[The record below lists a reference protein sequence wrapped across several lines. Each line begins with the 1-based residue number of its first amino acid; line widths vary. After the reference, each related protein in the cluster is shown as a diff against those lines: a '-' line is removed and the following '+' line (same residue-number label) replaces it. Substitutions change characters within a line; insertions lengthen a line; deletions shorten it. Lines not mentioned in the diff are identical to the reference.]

1 MPLFPTQYSTL
12 SASALAAHVSAEY
25 GLPDLR
31 GRYLLRGVSDTYLL
45 ENEQTK
51 YILKVYR
58 AAHRSQTQLAGEVEL
73 LTYLQARGARVAA
86 PLSAQNGAF
95 LLPLA
100 AAEGERFGV
109 LFAYAPG
116 RVVMDLSDAQLR
128 TLGREMAHL
137 HNLTA
142 GLTLQYPRPGY
153 DLDTTLHQPLR
164 ALEPAFRDYP
174 EGYAELQHIVTQTL
188 AKLESL
194 DTSAFSYG
202 YCHYDFLPKNFHFDE
217 AGQVTFFDFDF
228 AGPGYLANDVMTSF
242 VHYFLHR
249 LLQGVTEDAATR
261 EFAVFVASYREVRPL
276 ADAELAAIPYLGV
289 GFWLFYFAFAYRHFD
304 DWSNTFF
311 GPRYLRERVGWI
323 KKWAEWY
330 CDFSS

>member
-25 GLPDLR
+25 GLPGLH

-45 ENEQTK
+45 ENEQSK

-58 AAHRSQTQLAGEVEL
+58 AAHRSQAEIAGEVEL
-73 LTYLQARGARVAA
+73 LTYLREQGGAVAA
-86 PLSAQNGAF
+86 PLTAQNGAF

-109 LFAYAPG
+109 LFAFAPG
-116 RVVMDLSDAQLR
+116 RVVMDLSDTQLR
-128 TLGREMAHL
+128 MVGREMARL

-142 GLTLQYPRPGY
+142 GLSLQHPRPGY
-153 DLDTTLHQPLR
+153 DLDTTLRQPLR

-174 EGYAELQHIVTQTL
+174 EGYAELQALVNQAL
-188 AKLESL
+188 DKLENT
-194 DTSAFSYG
+194 DTTAFSHG
-202 YCHYDFLPKNFHFDE
+202 YCHYDFLPKNFHFDA
-217 AGQVTFFDFDF
+217 AGQLTFFDFDF
-228 AGPGYLANDVMTSF
+228 AGPGYLVNDVMTFF
-242 VHYFLHR
+242 VHFFLHR
-249 LLQGVTEDAATR
+249 LHHQVSAEEATR
-261 EFAVFVASYREVRPL
+261 SLAVFVAAYREVRPL

-289 GFWLFYFAFAYRHFD
+289 GFWLFYFEFAYRHFD

-323 KKWAEWY
+323 KQWAAWHG
-330 CDFSS
+330 DFS